1 MKHRSLFVSA
11 TLGVVVLLASFG
23 VTPAQASSHR
33 EAPLTAADPQ
43 IDATD
48 MYAFVSPDAPDTVT
62 LISNWI
68 PFESPTGGPNFYPW
82 AENTQYDINID
93 NVGDAKPH
101 ITYRWTFTTHYKH
114 PETFLYNTGP
124 VNDLNDP
131 NLNLTQT
138 YTLERIVNG
147 QSQVVVSN
155 GVSAPSDAGPAS
167 MPDYGKLRDQAITN
181 FTSGSGKSYAGQA
194 DDPFFLDLRV
204 FDLLYGTNLKETGND
219 SLSGYNVNALAIQ
232 VPKSDLAQGGDATKT
247 PIFGVWTTAQ
257 RPSMSVTGSDG
268 SKHLTGPM
276 VQVSRLGN
284 PLVNEVVVPVG
295 KKDFFNAS
303 KPSGDAAFLPAV
315 QDPEVPHLIQKIY
328 GIPAPTAPRDDLVSV
343 FLTGVDG
350 LNKPANVTP
359 SEQLR
364 LNTSIPPTANPNR
377 LGVIAGDK
385 AGYPNGRRLADDIVT
400 IDLRVLEGVLRGAT
414 GKAAQLTDGV
424 DANDVPFGATFP
436 YLALPHSPSATTG
449 KTLAATGAPKGG
461 AGTGAGG
468 TASGSGTPVL
478 PWAAA
483 AAGVGLLGLGIVS
496 RRRTRGVRAT
506 AGDA

>member
-1 MKHRSLFVSA
+1 MKLRRLFISA
-11 TLGVVVLLASFG
+11 TLAAVVGVAGLG

-43 IDATD
+43 IDSTD
-48 MYAFVSPDAPDTVT
+48 LYAFVSPDAPDTVT

-68 PFESPTGGPNFYPW
+68 PFESSTGGPNFYPW

-101 ITYRWTFTTHYKH
+101 ITYRWTFTNHYKH
-114 PETFLYNTGP
+114 PDTFLYNTGP

-131 NLNLTQT
+131 NLNLTQS

-147 QSQVVVSN
+147 QSQAVVSN

-167 MPDYGKLRDQAITN
+167 MPDYGKLRGQAITN
-181 FTSGSGKSYAGQA
+181 FAGGTGKSYAGQA

-219 SLSGYNVNALAIQ
+219 SLTGYNINALAIQ
-232 VPKSDLAQGGDATKT
+232 VPKSDLAQGGDPTKN
-247 PIFGVWTTAQ
+247 PVVGVWTTAQ
-257 RPSMSVTGSDG
+257 RPSMSVTGADG
-268 SKHLTGPM
+268 SKRLTGPM
-276 VQVSRLGN
+276 VQVSRLGS

-295 KKDFFNAS
+295 KKDFFSAS
-303 KPSGDAAFLPAV
+303 KPSGDGVFLPAV

-328 GIPAPTAPRDDLVSV
+328 GIPAPATPRDDLVSV

-364 LNTSIPPTANPNR
+364 LNMSIPPTANPNR

-424 DANDVPFGATFP
+424 DANDVPFGTSFP
-436 YLALPHSPSATTG
+436 YLALPHSPSAATG
-449 KTLAATGAPKGG
+449 KTVAATGTPKGG

-506 AGDA
+506 TGNA